1 MEPRPGND
9 VAANDQTAV
18 PLADRVDQLEKN
30 QATLIRLLTERGVL
44 PRVVEEPVP
53 SASGLKIT
61 SDGATLA
68 CATGAAGLALGS
80 LGH

>member
-30 QATLIRLLTERGVL
+30 QATLIRLLTERAVL
-44 PRVVEEPVP
+44 PHVAEEPARVSP
-53 SASGLKIT
+53 GTTVASDEAKLAAA
-61 SDGATLA
+61 GAI
-68 CATGAAGLALGS
+68 GLALS
-80 LGH
+80 A